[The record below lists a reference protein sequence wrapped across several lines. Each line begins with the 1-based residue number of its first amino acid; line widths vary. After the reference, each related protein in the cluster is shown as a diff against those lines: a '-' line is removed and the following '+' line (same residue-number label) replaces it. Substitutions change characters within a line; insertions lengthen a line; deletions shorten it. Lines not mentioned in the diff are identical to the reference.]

1 MATGDRGIGGTC
13 GAGRFGSRSVVAA
26 LAFGAALLLGAC
38 GGGDDDPAAAA
49 AAFRVDASLPGFAQ
63 ASTRAGEAAATLA
76 VEAWNLDVATLEV
89 TSSVDTGWSVEPA
102 DAPVTATTDTP
113 TRRVFD
119 LSALPQGSVTLV
131 LRDAA
136 GAAEARLTI
145 TVQADATRFAPAPRR
160 VGEAFTYRYTD
171 LRNGVE
177 TSYVPTST
185 VTVVDAL
192 SWNYQ
197 TLTPGVVGGPTGLDD
212 QAWFTAGGNLYDEN
226 FKSSGQSIVGAHYRR
241 EWRGYDFPLYAGKQ
255 WNTEFLVFYDDEFDT
270 ATTYESSR
278 VAGVERVTVG
288 AGTYDAVRVDTRGA
302 SYSGLS
308 LQTPVRDG
316 DGPFEAY
323 ERSCWWAPQLSIEVR
338 CTTTTRHLN
347 PNDGTLVSTVQSTKE
362 LTAYTAP

>member
-1 MATGDRGIGGTC
+1 MVARTLDASVTGRHGPGL
-13 GAGRFGSRSVVAA
+13 FMAA
-26 LAFGAALLLGAC
+26 LALGAALLLSAC
-38 GGGDDDPAAAA
+38 GGGDDDPAAPA

-63 ASTRAGEAAATLA
+63 ASTRSGEAAATLA

-119 LSALPQGSVTLV
+119 LSALPPGSVTLV

-136 GAAEARLTI
+136 SAAEARLTI
-145 TVQADATRFAPAPRR
+145 TVQADATRYAPAPRR
-160 VGEAFTYRYTD
+160 VGETFSYRYTD

-177 TSYVPTST
+177 TSYEPTST
-185 VTVVDAL
+185 VTAFDPP

-197 TLTPGVVGGPTGLDD
+197 TLTPAVAGGPTGLDD

-226 FKSSGQSIVGAHYRR
+226 FLSGPGTSIVGSQYRR

-255 WNTEFLVFYDDEFDT
+255 WHAEFLYFFDDEFFT
-270 ATTYESSR
+270 ATVYEASR
-278 VAGVERVTVG
+278 VAGVERVTVA

-302 SYSGLS
+302 AYTGLS
-308 LQTPVRDG
+308 LLVPLRESDR
-316 DGPFEAY
+316 PFETY

-338 CTTTTRHLN
+338 CTTTTRKYNEL
-347 PNDGTLVSTVQSTKE
+347 DGTFVATVQSTKE
-362 LTAYTAP
+362 LTAHTAP